1 MPKPYSIDL
10 REKIVAAYE
19 NKEGSMQKLADR
31 FKVSKNFV
39 AELLKR
45 VKQTGQVAPK
55 PHGGGHPPSVKAQ
68 GEIFLKDLIKNQP
81 DLILEEIRDEYNKH
95 FEPISCS
102 TVDRTLTRLKL
113 SRKKKHDSFPEKI
126 LSLKPLMKS
135 FFAPK
140 RFQTGS

>member
-19 NKEGSMQKLADR
+19 NKEGSMQKLAKR

-68 GEIFLKDLIKNQP
+68 GETFLKELIDSQP
-81 DLILEEIRDEYNKH
+81 DLILEEIRDRYNKY
-95 FEPISCS
+95 FEPVSRS
-102 TVDRTLTRLKL
+102 TIDRTLTKLKL
-113 SRKKKHDSFPEKI
+113 TRKKKSSFKSRKNTKKI
-126 LSLKPLMKS
+126 NKSL
-135 FFAPK
+135 
-140 RFQTGS
+140 